1 MVVVLIPS
9 YKPDEKLL
17 TLLNALSAQ
26 DKYAGLLVVDDGG
39 GETYRPIFERAKE
52 IPGVTVVS
60 HAVNQG
66 KGRALKTGINAAMNL
81 YPGADIVTADADG
94 QHTPEDIAR
103 VADALEQADGAT
115 IVLGKRV
122 FGKGTPVKSF
132 LGNTITRWVFALSTG
147 TRVYDTQTGLSGL
160 PSALL
165 PDMLHIPGE
174 RYEYEMNVLLQA
186 PREGA
191 AFSEIEIRTVYENN
205 NAGSHFHP
213 VRDALLVFTRI
224 LSFAASSLI
233 CFGVDYGAY
242 AVFMEIRGLPPE
254 FAYVG
259 ARIVSSLLNFAINRN
274 LVFRAH
280 KGSVWKQFLGYYALV
295 ILVMTLGYFGVRL
308 GTDLF
313 NWNSYLVKI
322 LVDSL
327 LSIVSFMGQRLMV
340 FKPARHR
347 AIKRAAGGSDGAQKP

>member
-9 YKPDEKLL
+9 YKPDEKFL

-39 GETYRPIFERAKE
+39 GEAYRPIFERAKE

-115 IVLGKRV
+115 IILGKRV

-147 TRVYDTQTGLSGL
+147 TRVYDTQTGLRGL

-242 AVFMEIRGLPPE
+242 AVFMEIRGLRPE

>member
-103 VADALEQADGAT
+103 IADALEQADGAT

-147 TRVYDTQTGLSGL
+147 TRVYDTQTGLRGL

-191 AFSEIEIRTVYENN
+191 AFLEIEIRTVYENN

-224 LSFAASSLI
+224 LSFAA
-233 CFGVDYGAY
+233 
-242 AVFMEIRGLPPE
+242 
-254 FAYVG
+254 
-259 ARIVSSLLNFAINRN
+259 
-274 LVFRAH
+274 
-280 KGSVWKQFLGYYALV
+280 
-295 ILVMTLGYFGVRL
+295 
-308 GTDLF
+308 
-313 NWNSYLVKI
+313 
-322 LVDSL
+322 
-327 LSIVSFMGQRLMV
+327 
-340 FKPARHR
+340 
-347 AIKRAAGGSDGAQKP
+347 

>member
-17 TLLNALSAQ
+17 TLLQALHAQ
-26 DKYAGLLVVDDGG
+26 GKYAGLVVVDDGG
-39 GETYRPIFERAKE
+39 GETYAPIFARAEE
-52 IPGVTVVS
+52 IPGVSVVR

-66 KGRALKTGINAAMNL
+66 KGRALKTGINATMLL
-81 YPGADIVTADADG
+81 YPEADIVTADADG

-103 VADALEQADGAT
+103 IADALEEADGAT
-115 IVLGKRV
+115 IILGKRV
-122 FGKGTPVKSF
+122 FGKGTPIKSF

-147 TRVYDTQTGLSGL
+147 TRVYDTQTGLRGL

-165 PDMLHIPGE
+165 PDMLRIPGD

-191 AFSEIEIRTVYENN
+191 AFREVEIQTVYENN

-213 VRDALLVFTRI
+213 FRDAMLVFTRI
-224 LSFAASSLI
+224 LFFAASSLI

-242 AVFMEIRGLPPE
+242 AVLLEIRGLPPE

-259 ARIVSSLLNFAINRN
+259 ARILSSLLNFVLNRN

-280 KGSVWKQFLGYYALV
+280 KGSMWKQFLGYYALV
-295 ILVMTLGYFGVRL
+295 IVIMVLGSLGVQL
-308 GTDLF
+308 GTDLLD
-313 NWNSYLVKI
+313 WNNYLVKI
-322 LVDSL
+322 LVDLL

-347 AIKRAAGGSDGAQKP
+347 ALKRASDKQ